1 MAIDLEAIQGVIKL
15 KDEYTETLETVHK
28 NLEKFG
34 GEHASWVTNL
44 VSGEALVATAF
55 VAAGAVIGAELIAL
69 GNESQEVG
77 QQFGRLATQFNIPV
91 EAIDN
96 LDFAIS
102 AAGGTLDTF
111 GNSLFMFQKRLEDNA
126 DAVDKGLNKLGLS
139 VNELKQL
146 RPDEQILRVSDAFRS
161 AGSEVNK
168 SAVAFEIFG
177 RQGREI
183 LPTLLKPLT
192 DLSEESEK
200 LGHLWSDA
208 EVAAAKA
215 FGAEVRHSATLTK
228 EAWEDVGRAV
238 APVTNELTLAWDR
251 MKLATANVALAAI
264 ELVSLKPIADYL
276 GNDALEAETAAAK
289 LDTVNKALEAGAPT
303 GIKYGEAVK
312 FLNEH
317 FSQSGEAID
326 RAAVKLEELRN
337 QAYVPLTAVQEQ
349 EILELNKFGQS
360 MKDIAELTG
369 TNVVAV
375 KTLIDAHKEQ
385 EAAIKKTAEAAK
397 EWQKIM
403 EDLNSVGKTH
413 KDTLDSI
420 SGTVVEAVKFYLQA
434 GISQQELAKAYGLTA
449 AQVKEV
455 DASLKSET
463 DAQKAATK
471 AAEDWAK
478 TVAAV
483 QSGSLTFQQQIDS
496 IDGSIVSW
504 AEHLLQS
511 GVAAKDVAAYY
522 GLTDNQV
529 KALEE
534 DLHRASNATAQL
546 AGANAASASAVNANA
561 NAVKKLSSELS
572 SLSKVSAGGSFDVN
586 KTNLGSTA
594 ASFGLNQGDV
604 TAWAKLGY
612 SFSQILQFA
621 KSGPP
626 PPGTPPGSGPKI
638 PGFEEG
644 GLVMVGENGP
654 EPVRLPFGSTVY
666 PSGTPLSATGGAAR
680 TQVNNIYIN
689 DTLRSAAGKV
699 GDEILRKTG
708 ALFGSN

>member
-1 MAIDLEAIQGVIKL
+1 
-15 KDEYTETLETVHK
+15 
-28 NLEKFG
+28 
-34 GEHASWVTNL
+34 
-44 VSGEALVATAF
+44 
-55 VAAGAVIGAELIAL
+55 
-69 GNESQEVG
+69 
-77 QQFGRLATQFNIPV
+77 
-91 EAIDN
+91 
-96 LDFAIS
+96 
-102 AAGGTLDTF
+102 
-111 GNSLFMFQKRLEDNA
+111 
-126 DAVDKGLNKLGLS
+126 VDKGLNKLGLS
-139 VNELKQL
+139 VAELKQL
-146 RPDEQILRVSDAFRS
+146 RPDEQLLKVSDAFRS
-161 AGSEVNK
+161 AGTEVNK

-177 RQGREI
+177 RQGKEI

-228 EAWEDVGRAV
+228 EAWEDVGRTV
-238 APVTNELTLAWDR
+238 APLTNELTLAWDR
-251 MKLATANVALAAI
+251 LKLASANVALAAV
-264 ELVSLKPIADYL
+264 ELISLKPIADYL

-289 LDTVNKALEAGAPT
+289 LDTVNKALEAGAPA

-317 FSQSGEAID
+317 FSQSGEVID
-326 RAAVKLEELRN
+326 RAAVKLDELRN
-337 QAYVPLTAVQEQ
+337 QAYIPLTAVQEQ

-403 EDLNSVGKTH
+403 DDLNSVGRTH
-413 KDTLDSI
+413 KETLDSV
-420 SGTVVEAVKFYLQA
+420 SGTVVEAIKFYLQA
-434 GISQQELAKAYGLTA
+434 GISQQELAKAYGLTN
-449 AQVKEV
+449 AQVKEI
-455 DASLKSET
+455 DGSLKEET
-463 DAQKAATK
+463 ESTKKAQK

-478 TVAAV
+478 VLTAVA
-483 QSGSLTFQQQIDS
+483 SGSMTFQQQIDS

-511 GVAAKDVAAYY
+511 GVSARDVAAYY
-522 GLTDNQV
+522 GLTDDQV
-529 KALEE
+529 KALEQ
-534 DLHRASNATAQL
+534 DLHAAANATAQL
-546 AGANAASASAVNANA
+546 AGANAASANAVNANA
-561 NAVKKLSSELS
+561 NAVKKLSSELGSLAKAS
-572 SLSKVSAGGSFDVN
+572 SASFDVN

-621 KSGPP
+621 KQGPP
-626 PPGTPPGSGPKI
+626 PPGTPTGPGPKI
-638 PGFEEG
+638 PGFAEG

-654 EPVRLPFGSTVY
+654 EPVRLPFGSSVY
-666 PSGTPLSATGGAAR
+666 PSGTPLSATGGASR
-680 TQVNNIYIN
+680 SQVNNIYIN